1 MSRPLL
7 VNEASSKIPLRL
19 RKHWAWFKYG
29 VLPFVIIFLMGLAH
43 AHMTFNLETFFRV
56 HFMLSGN
63 AFSGYG
69 REAPLVMA
77 FLWGG
82 LTLFVVLGV
91 WLRFLWAAK
100 VGEARNS
107 ASVRKTLAW
116 GALMVIVALS
126 WSYRGNGIYTGWLAW
141 WADDSLTLGSYLREL
156 SHYFW
161 FLPVVLAVAGLYWV
175 RPVAGGRE
183 VRAS

>member
-1 MSRPLL
+1 MSTECALGVHPPAEQESR
-7 VNEASSKIPLRL
+7 VQGGGR
-19 RKHWAWFKYG
+19 FKYG

-56 HFMLSGN
+56 KFTMPGN
-63 AFSGYG
+63 AHLWYG
-69 REAPLVMA
+69 HEVPLILA
-77 FLWGG
+77 FFWGG
-82 LTLFVVLGV
+82 LLLFVVLGV

-116 GALMVIVALS
+116 GVLMVIVVLS

-161 FLPVVLAVAGLYWV
+161 FLPVVLAAAGLYWV
-175 RPVAGGRE
+175 RPVAGSSV
-183 VRAS
+183 VRSS